1 MLAPDIFDD
10 RLVKRRARRFDGFR
24 LHHAVERYDR
34 RFRCA
39 AADIDDHMAVRAVH
53 VQTRA
58 DRRGD
63 RRGDKIH
70 FSSARLDDG
79 IHNGALLHAG
89 DAARHAHEH
98 ARAEEAEA
106 RHAADEF
113 AQHFA
118 GHVVIGD
125 NARGDGMDG
134 YKVPRRAAEHFPRI
148 LADLEHAAGRT
159 VDRNDCRLAQAN
171 ADTGDIEDGRIG
183 AEIDG
188 NIFFDDG
195 GQNRHSQ
202 IPFKSKAIKFF
213 CYSSRWQA
221 SAAPRTLTAPAVSSM
236 RAHSESVE
244 PVVMTSSISRILLPR
259 TASALRTT

>member
-1 MLAPDIFDD
+1 MVPRKTGHQAAALDLLIADLRAFLDAADALLSSSAVRMPMKQVVLAPDVFDD

-79 IHNGALLHAG
+79 VHNGALLHAG

-113 AQHFA
+113 
-118 GHVVIGD
+118 
-125 NARGDGMDG
+125 
-134 YKVPRRAAEHFPRI
+134 RAAFR
-148 LADLEHAAGRT
+148 RSC
-159 VDRNDCRLAQAN
+159 RNR
-171 ADTGDIEDGRIG
+171 R
-183 AEIDG
+183 
-188 NIFFDDG
+188 
-195 GQNRHSQ
+195 
-202 IPFKSKAIKFF
+202 
-213 CYSSRWQA
+213 
-221 SAAPRTLTAPAVSSM
+221 
-236 RAHSESVE
+236 
-244 PVVMTSSISRILLPR
+244 
-259 TASALRTT
+259 